1 MIWAGLAGIAAWLAG
16 CILAAVAVAEP
27 VAYARFLVDGQTKVG
42 VVRGDRVLEI
52 EGDLFGDHKLGDTF
66 HYLVDVQLLA
76 PVAPAKVFAVGL
88 NYRSHAG
95 MSGARKPEIFYKSPT
110 SVTGPGAPIP
120 YPKDASSLHY
130 EGEMVVVIGKGGR
143 FIAEADALDHVF
155 GVTAGN
161 DVSERGWQGS
171 DLQWWRAKGADGF
184 GPIGP
189 YLVRGLDPGKLM
201 LETRLNG
208 ETVQREETSGMLHDT
223 AAIISHISR
232 HVTLSPGDV
241 IFTGTPGSTRSMRPG
256 DVVEVE
262 LQGVGVLTNTVKRE
276 RP

>member
-1 MIWAGLAGIAAWLAG
+1 M
-16 CILAAVAVAEP
+16 
-27 VAYARFLVDGQTKVG
+27 
-42 VVRGDRVLEI
+42 
-52 EGDLFGDHKLGDTF
+52 LG
-66 HYLVDVQLLA
+66 
-76 PVAPAKVFAVGL
+76 G
-88 NYRSHAG
+88 
-95 MSGARKPEIFYKSPT
+95 SGAGPQGRRGTST
-110 SVTGPGAPIP
+110 SVTGPDAPIP
-120 YPKDASSLHY
+120 YPEDSSSLHY
-130 EGEMVVVIGKGGR
+130 EGEMVVVIGKGGK

-262 LQGVGVLTNTVKRE
+262 LQGVGILTNTVKRE

>member
-1 MIWAGLAGIAAWLAG
+1 MIRAVFLGIVACLIAS
-16 CILAAVAVAEP
+16 AVNAEP
-27 VAYARFLVDGQTKVG
+27 VAYARFIVDGEIKIG
-42 VVRGDRVLEI
+42 EVRNDRVLEI
-52 EGDLFGDHKLGDTF
+52 EGDLFGEHRLNQHF
-66 HYLVDVQLLA
+66 HYLTDIRLLA
-76 PVAPAKVFAVGL
+76 PVEPRKVFAVGL

-95 MSGARKPEIFYKSPT
+95 MSGAGKPEIFYKSPT
-110 SVTGPGAPIP
+110 SVTGPEAAIP
-120 YPKDASSLHY
+120 YPADARSLHY
-130 EGEMVVVIGKGGR
+130 EGEMVVVIGKAGR
-143 FIAEADALDHVF
+143 FIPRERALEHVF

-161 DVSERGWQGS
+161 DVSERGWQGA

-189 YLVRGLDPGKLM
+189 YLVRGLDPDKLM

-208 ETVQREETSGMLHDT
+208 ETVQREETSGLIHDT
-223 AAIISHISR
+223 AAIISHISQ

-241 IFTGTPGSTRSMRPG
+241 IFTGTPGSTRAMKPG

-262 LQGVGVLTNTVKRE
+262 LQGVGVLRNTVKRE

>member
-1 MIWAGLAGIAAWLAG
+1 MIRAVWAGLAACLAVCG
-16 CILAAVAVAEP
+16 VAAVAWAEP
-27 VAYARFLVDGQTKVG
+27 VAYARFVVDGQTKTG

-52 EGDLFGDHKLGDTF
+52 EGDPFGAHKLGDTF
-66 HYLVDVQLLA
+66 HYLADIQLLA
-76 PVAPAKVFAVGL
+76 PVAPGKVFAVGL

-95 MSGARKPEIFYKSPT
+95 MSGAGKPEIFYKSPT

-120 YPKDASSLHY
+120 YPEDATSLHY

-161 DVSERGWQGS
+161 DVSERVWQGS

-189 YLVRGLDPGKLM
+189 YVVRGLDPDKLM

-208 ETVQREETSGMLHDT
+208 ETVQREETSGTLNAT

-232 HVTLSPGDV
+232 HVTLAPGDV

>member
-1 MIWAGLAGIAAWLAG
+1 MIRALLLALSACLIAA
-16 CILAAVAVAEP
+16 AASAEP
-27 VAYARFLVDGQTKVG
+27 VAYARFIVDGEIKTG
-42 VVRGDRVLEI
+42 EVRGDRVLEI
-52 EGDLFGDHKLGDTF
+52 VGDLFGEHELNQHF
-66 HYLVDVQLLA
+66 HYLSDIKLLA
-76 PVAPAKVFAVGL
+76 PVEPRKVFAVGL

-95 MSGARKPEIFYKSPT
+95 MSGAGKPETFYKSPT
-110 SVTGPGAPIP
+110 SVTGPGAAIP
-120 YPKDASSLHY
+120 YPADAHSLHY
-130 EGEMVVVIGKGGR
+130 EGEMVVVIGKTGR
-143 FIAEADALDHVF
+143 FIPRELALDYVF

-171 DLQWWRAKGADGF
+171 DLQWWRAKGADRF
-184 GPIGP
+184 GPIGS

-208 ETVQREETSGMLHDT
+208 KTVQREETSGLLHDV
-223 AAIISHISR
+223 ASIISHISQ

-241 IFTGTPGSTRSMRPG
+241 IFTGTPGSTRAMKPG

-262 LQGVGVLTNTVKRE
+262 LQGVGVLRNTVMRE

>member
-1 MIWAGLAGIAAWLAG
+1 VIRGLVLGV
-16 CILAAVAVAEP
+16 LAALIASVAALPAIAEP
-27 VAYARFLVDGQTKVG
+27 VTYARFVVDGETKVG
-42 VVRGDRVLEI
+42 EVRGDRVLEI
-52 EGDLFGDHKLGDTF
+52 KGGLFGAREISDRTHKLA
-66 HYLVDVQLLA
+66 DVTLLA
-76 PVAPAKVFAVGL
+76 PVVPGKIFAVGL

-95 MSGARKPEIFYKSPT
+95 MSGAGKPEIFYKSPT

-120 YPKDASSLHY
+120 YPVDASSLHY
-130 EGEMVVVIGKGGR
+130 EGEMVVVIGKAGK

-161 DVSERGWQGS
+161 DVSERSWQGS

-189 YLVRGLDPGKLM
+189 YVVRGLDPGKLM

-223 AAIISHISR
+223 AAIISHISQ

-262 LQGVGVLTNTVKRE
+262 LQGVGVLTNTVKQE